1 MVARRVLKGVERIRP
16 VGSHGLVAALDAADL
31 RGRLRWV
38 EEDLGLHGVHR
49 DSLRCEDGVTLL
61 DESPRH
67 CY

>member
-16 VGSHGLVAALDAADL
+16 VGSYGLVAPLHAADL

-38 EEDLGLHGVHR
+38 EEDLGLNGVHR
-49 DSLRCEDGVTLL
+49 DSLSCEDRVTLL